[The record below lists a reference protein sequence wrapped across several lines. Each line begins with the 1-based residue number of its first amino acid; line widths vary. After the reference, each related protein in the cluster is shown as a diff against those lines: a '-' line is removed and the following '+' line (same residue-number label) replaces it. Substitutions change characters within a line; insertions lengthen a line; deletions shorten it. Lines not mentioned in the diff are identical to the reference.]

1 MKGGSCDVIKF
12 LYVHDTHSFVQDHVE
27 GKAECRNKECS
38 NQCEL
43 QKGVEDAVEH
53 ENIDA
58 QQWHSLQEED
68 EVDPGKEDSNC
79 SQLPLPRTGTP
90 AVGTKLA
97 HKDDR

>member
-1 MKGGSCDVIKF
+1 MAPII
-12 LYVHDTHSFVQDHVE
+12 YYNYTHSFVQDHVE
-27 GKAECRNKECS
+27 GNAECHHKEKS
-38 NQCEL
+38 DQCEL
-43 QKGVEDAVEH
+43 QKRLQNGVEH